1 MQTRIADFPD
11 AKANRVL
18 LFSLLAHR
26 LSLLS
31 REDLVNVMRTWAL
44 DKSRPLEQ
52 ILAEHGILSTVQLT
66 FVETLVQEHVL
77 HHENDLFRSL
87 ISLQLTASERRDLDR
102 ITDPDLERTLT
113 TLAGSKHIEETS
125 YSNIPTGVCV
135 GAQTSR
141 DLRFQPIRFH
151 ARGGLGEVYVAHD
164 VELNREVA
172 LKRIQDKKAD
182 DPESRARFLLEA
194 EVTGGLEHPGIVPV
208 YGLGEYADGR
218 PYYAMRFIEGDSLDE
233 AIKRFHG
240 GEGAVRDSAEGA
252 LTLRG
257 LLGRLVDV
265 CDTVSYAHSRGV
277 LHRDLKPGNIMVGK
291 YGETIVVDWGLAKL
305 AARHDGRDE
314 DRGTQHR
321 PSPGSSN
328 MADTMPGSVVG
339 TPAYMSP
346 EQAAGDIDRVRVAS
360 DVYSLGA
367 TLFSILTGRP
377 PVRRSRTNVGA
388 AKGRLVAVS
397 SPRRVK
403 ADVPAALDAI
413 CVKAM
418 AVRPEDRYVS
428 PRALA
433 DDVEHWL
440 ADEPVSAW
448 RREPVSARLARWAR
462 HHRTLVVGL
471 LITLAA
477 ALIASGAGI
486 VFLDAQ
492 RKKAEETLNEALTA
506 VDRSYTRVA
515 EDMLSDQPRME
526 QDQREFLELALVAY
540 KKLAR
545 INGPGQTVRFKMA
558 KAAQKLAEVKSLIDG
573 PEAVVGDCR
582 RSADLFRQLAADFP
596 ANPEHRRHLAQCESV
611 LGNLP
616 ESVVPAVE
624 AEEARQHALALRKRL
639 VHDWPDNDGYRCDLT
654 ESYRT
659 IGVLLRK
666 RGDTDEAEEMFRE
679 GLKLFTS
686 DPSEYGDKPEILRA
700 LSRLHDNLGNLL
712 RLLERPERLEEAQ
725 AESQL
730 ALTIRSGLVEDRPRS
745 PSRRLELARSHN
757 NLGAIFH
764 QMCKY
769 DISKYENAIEN
780 YHSAEKLQTALA
792 SDFPHVLTYRQELAR
807 TLVNLGD
814 ADQERGLAETAEP
827 HYERALGI
835 LVRLVDEF
843 PEQPDF
849 RHDKART
856 HYSLAL
862 LHSNRGSVPDE
873 TAKRHF
879 LEAVSIEEE
888 LVREQ
893 PANLEY
899 RYWAAKF
906 NDGLA
911 KLLAD
916 KNPTE
921 AAEYRNKAHRHRE
934 RVGQARP
941 PN

>member
-1 MQTRIADFPD
+1 MATRIVDFPD
-11 AKANRVL
+11 AKADRVL

-31 REDLVNVMRTWAL
+31 REDLVNVMRTWVL
-44 DKSRPLEQ
+44 DKSRSLEQ
-52 ILAEHGILSTVQLT
+52 ILAEHEILTTVQIT
-66 FVETLVQEHVL
+66 FVETLVREHLL
-77 HHENDLFRSL
+77 HHENDLLRSL

-102 ITDPDLERTLT
+102 ITDPDLERALT
-113 TLAGSKHIEETS
+113 RLAGSQHIEETS
-125 YSNIPTGVCV
+125 FAIIPAGVSF
-135 GAQTSR
+135 GAQTAR
-141 DLRFQPIRFH
+141 DPRFQPIRFH
-151 ARGGLGEVYVAHD
+151 ARGGLGEVYVAQD
-164 VELNREVA
+164 VELNRRVA
-172 LKRIQDKKAD
+172 LKRIQDENAD
-182 DPESRARFLLEA
+182 DPVSRARFLLEA

-208 YGLGEYADGR
+208 YGLGTYADGR
-218 PYYAMRFIEGDSLDE
+218 PYYAMRFIEGDSLDD
-233 AIKRFHG
+233 AIKQFHQG
-240 GEGAVRDSAEGA
+240 KGTVRAPAEGA

-257 LLGRLVDV
+257 LLGRFVDV

-291 YGETIVVDWGLAKL
+291 YGETIVVDWGVAKL
-305 AARHDGRDE
+305 AARHAGQHE
-314 DRGTQHR
+314 DRGAHLSR
-321 PSPGSSN
+321 SPSSN
-328 MADTMPGSVVG
+328 KADTMPGSVVG

-346 EQAAGDIDRVRVAS
+346 EQAAGDLDQVRVAS

-377 PVRRSRTNVGA
+377 PVRRSHTHVGV

-403 ADVPAALDAI
+403 ADVPAALDAVCI
-413 CVKAM
+413 KAM

-448 RREPVSARLARWAR
+448 REPAVARLARWAR

-492 RKKAEETLNEALTA
+492 RKKTEGILKFAVTA
-506 VDRSYTRVA
+506 VDRSYTWVA

-526 QDQREFLELALVAY
+526 QDQHAFLQLAKVAY
-540 KKLAR
+540 ETLAR
-545 INGPGQTVRFKMA
+545 INGPEPNVRFETA
-558 KAAQKLAEVKSLIDG
+558 RTTQKLAEVKSLIDG
-573 PEAVVGDCR
+573 PGAVAGDYR
-582 RSADLFRQLAADFP
+582 HAVDLFRQLAADFP
-596 ANPEHRRHLAQCESV
+596 ANPVYRRHLAQCESA

-616 ESVVPAVE
+616 ESVVPAAE
-624 AEEARQHALALRKRL
+624 AEEARKHALALRKSL
-639 VHDWPDNDGYRCDLT
+639 VGDWPDNDGYRCDLT

-666 RGDTDEAEEMFRE
+666 RGDSHEAEETFRE
-679 GLKLFTS
+679 GLGLFTS
-686 DPSEYGDKPEILRA
+686 APSEYREKPEILLA

-712 RLLERPERLEEAQ
+712 RLLERPERLEEARDK
-725 AESQL
+725 SQL
-730 ALTIRSGLVEDRPRS
+730 ALTIRSWLEEDRPGS

-764 QMCKY
+764 EMCKY
-769 DISKYENAIEN
+769 DISKYKHAVEN
-780 YHSAEKLQTALA
+780 YRSAEKLQTVLA
-792 SDFPHVLTYRQELAR
+792 SEFPHVLTYRQELAR

-814 ADQERGLAETAEP
+814 ADQERGLAESAEP
-827 HYERALGI
+827 HYENARQI
-835 LVRLVDEF
+835 VVRLADEF

-856 HYSLAL
+856 LYSQAL
-862 LHSNRGSVPDE
+862 LHSKRGTVPDE
-873 TAKRHF
+873 MAKSDF
-879 LEAVSIEEE
+879 LDAVRIEEE
-888 LVREQ
+888 LVQEH

-899 RYWAAKF
+899 SYWAAKF
-906 NDGLA
+906 NAGLA
-911 KLLAD
+911 KLLANED
-916 KNPTE
+916 SSE
-921 AAEYRNKAHRHRE
+921 AAKYRNQADQHRQ